1 MLGGSRGTE
10 MGLTLKFVAAL
21 LASLRNHA
29 LVDVD
34 ALTSGLREELIAIAL
49 QRQLEV
55 VAAARLERRVLPPAE
70 LELRLRDAA
79 SDLLGGQP
87 IPCGFLPDA

>member
-1 MLGGSRGTE
+1 MGSRLEAAVARGVLGGSRGTE
-10 MGLTLKFVAAL
+10 MGLTLKFVAAH
-21 LASLRNHA
+21 LASLRDHA

-55 VAAARLERRVLPPAE
+55 VAAARLERRVPPGRA
-70 LELRLRDAA
+70 RAA
-79 SDLLGGQP
+79 
-87 IPCGFLPDA
+87 AA